1 MRPIRKTR
9 NAILIAGAGA
19 LAAYFI
25 DPESGEERRDR
36 VMEQFRSMTG
46 GMGPSEGDQMQG
58 DQVVSSTGRSDV
70 TSSGAAAAFIPPV
83 GDGPIDLATGSPM
96 THTPDTG
103 DLPPYP

>member
-19 LAAYFI
+19 LAAYFM

-36 VMEQFRSMTG
+36 LMDQFRSMTS

-58 DQVVSSTGRSDV
+58 DQVVGSADRSDV
-70 TSSGAAAAFIPPV
+70 TSWAGADAFTPPA

-96 THTPDTG
+96 THAPG
-103 DLPPYP
+103 DAPPYP